1 MALLRLLVLPTAF
14 VVTIVTRVQPISDVL
29 IVVAIKEG
37 KVLPAMMVTIKEVT
51 RKATFR
57 RRLMVDR
64 GTLWDRPTHRGMI
77 LMHRRMIFN
86 RHCLHFSPS
95 HRIRK
100 RYRKPMVVQRCLRRI
115 LRRILALRKI
125 LLVSRF
131 NSIGTTNRFRLG
143 LHRRRWKTNPGT
155 KVFGHFGSLSI
166 WETKT

>member
-1 MALLRLLVLPTAF
+1 MAF
-14 VVTIVTRVQPISDVL
+14 VVTIVTRVQPISAVL
-29 IVVAIKEG
+29 IVVAIKEC
-37 KVLPAMMVTIKEVT
+37 KVLLATMVIIKEIT

-64 GTLWDRPTHRGMI
+64 GTLWDRLTYRGMI
-77 LMHRRMIFN
+77 FMHRRMIFN

-143 LHRRRWKTNPGT
+143 LHRRRWKPSPGT
-155 KVFGHFGSLSI
+155 EMFGKLSI
-166 WETKT
+166 WETKA